1 MQIDVFRA
9 DANITEQKNCS
20 IYLYGDL
27 VVKHV
32 GQRFVNKKILRFK
45 SYLLTFFA
53 LRQAVCEMDE
63 MLTVSLDG

>member
-32 GQRFVNKKILRFK
+32 GERFVNKKILRFK
-45 SYLLTFFA
+45 SYLLTFKNNIFTQKEA
-53 LRQAVCEMDE
+53 LICISSV
-63 MLTVSLDG
+63 V